1 MAPPRNLLSILFVCF
16 LLAGS
21 SQSPV
26 QGVELRTVT
35 QVLDGDTILLENGE
49 RVSLIGVEAPEIKY
63 TTKAVSAMGKEAAA
77 FARKLVEGKRVRL
90 EFDPSNTSRGHKD
103 NRKRTLAYIFLE
115 DGTFLN
121 AQIVKHGYGFTI
133 PGFVHKYQS
142 EFRRLEQEAKENKR
156 GLWGQGP

>member
-1 MAPPRNLLSILFVCF
+1 MTPPRNSLLILLVCF
-16 LLAGS
+16 LAA
-21 SQSPV
+21 SPRSAAH
-26 QGVELRTVT
+26 GVELRTVT

-49 RVSLIGVEAPEIKY
+49 RVSLIGVDAPEIKY

-90 EFDPSNTSRGHKD
+90 EFDPSNTIRNHKD

-156 GLWGQGP
+156 GLWGQRP